1 MSNKGTNILNRLFFV
16 SGCMFVFALLIIFKL
31 INIQF
36 TQGEAYRS
44 LAEERAIK
52 DVVIEANRGNIYST
66 NGNLLATSVPKY
78 DIRIDLAAPSNNNFE
93 MLVKGLCD
101 SLLAFNQ
108 TNSQYWIGNEEIT
121 EVTEQIEKRIRKA
134 RDNKNRYFLLARNL
148 GYNDYLRFRTF
159 PLLNMGAF
167 KGGLIVEQFTKRDY
181 PLGAIA
187 QRSIGY
193 ERKDDQG
200 HITRVGIDGAFGKKY
215 LSGIDGKRLK
225 QSIGKGQ
232 WKPIEDFN
240 RIEPKDGYDIYTTI
254 DVNIQ
259 DIAHHALLEQL
270 EIYNAD
276 HGSVIVM
283 ETKTGEIKAISNLG
297 RNTRGNYYERLNYA
311 VGESHEP
318 GSTFKLMA
326 LAVALDDQR
335 VDTTTIV
342 DTKNGVLSFYGKK
355 VRDSKKGGY
364 GKISLAKAFEVSSN
378 TGLVSAIYK
387 SYKDSPNDFIDGLYR
402 MNLNDSLGL
411 PILGEGKSIIPDPRI
426 KNGRWSGIA
435 LQWMAYGYGVSL
447 TPMQTLTFYNAI
459 ANDGKMV
466 KPRFLKEVK
475 SIDKTIEVFETEVIN
490 PQICK
495 PETVSKLQALLEN
508 VVKKS
513 HGTGHEL
520 FLNNFS
526 MAGKT
531 GTCQKDYSKSSK
543 LNYISTF
550 SGYFPAENP
559 RYSCIVVIHEPD
571 KDLGY
576 YGADVSGPVF
586 KKIAQKIYTDLPII
600 DMVNDIELKSK
611 EVKDQYEEYF
621 NIAEE
626 YNNIMPNL
634 IGMPAMD
641 AISILENMN
650 VCVQLLGRGN
660 VINQSVKRGVKVEEK
675 STVILELL

>member
-1 MSNKGTNILNRLFFV
+1 
-16 SGCMFVFALLIIFKL
+16 MFVFALLIIFKL

-36 TQGEAYRS
+36 NQGEVYRS
-44 LAEERAIK
+44 LAEKRTIK
-52 DVVIEANRGNIYST
+52 NVVIPANRGNIYST

-78 DIRIDLAAPSNNNFE
+78 DIRIDLITPSDNNFE
-93 MLVKGLCD
+93 MLVEGLCD
-101 SLLAFNQ
+101 SLSAFNH
-108 TNSQYWIGNEEIT
+108 TNSYYWMGMRDKPEEL
-121 EVTEQIEKRIRKA
+121 EMRMRKA

-159 PLLNMGAF
+159 PLLNLGAF

-200 HITRVGIDGAFGKKY
+200 YITRVGIDGAFGEKY
-215 LSGIDGKRLK
+215 LSGINGKRLK

-240 RIEPKDGYDIYTTI
+240 RTEPKDGYDIYTTI

-297 RNTRGNYYERLNYA
+297 RNTQGNYYERLNYA
-311 VGESHEP
+311 IGESHEP

-342 DTKNGVLSFYGKK
+342 DTKNGILSFYGKK

-364 GKISLAKAFEVSSN
+364 GKISVARAFEVSSN

-387 SYKDSPNDFIDGLYR
+387 SYKDSPHDFIDGLYR

-475 SIDKTIEVFETEVIN
+475 SINRTIEVFETEVIN

-495 PETVSKLQALLEN
+495 PETVNKLQALLEN

-526 MAGKT
+526 IAGKT
-531 GTCQKDYSKSSK
+531 GTCQKDYSNPSK

-550 SGYFPAENP
+550 SGYFPADNP

-586 KKIAQKIYTDLPII
+586 KKIAQKIYTDVPII
-600 DMVNDIELKSK
+600 DTINNIELKSK

-621 NIAEE
+621 NIANK
-626 YNNIMPNL
+626 YKSTMPNL

-641 AISILENMN
+641 AIAILENMN
-650 VCVQLLGRGN
+650 IYVQLIGSGN
-660 VINQSVKRGVKVEEK
+660 VIKQSVKTGVKVIEK
-675 STVILELL
+675 STVILELS